1 MEQVKLDSEE
11 FDEANREV
19 ANLMSRLA
27 RLLEDTAALA
37 PEGTDVTK
45 HMNMAGYLIQEAPNI
60 SPVKIDGIKG
70 PNIVLGPWLTG

>member
-1 MEQVKLDSEE
+1 MEQANLDTEE
-11 FDEANREV
+11 FDLANREV

-37 PEGTDVTK
+37 PEGADISA
-45 HMNMAGYLIQEAPNI
+45 HMNLAGYLIQEAPNI
-60 SPVKIDGIKG
+60 SPIKIDGIKG